1 MRLYK
6 KTTFITNLHIIRMS
20 NLIYGST
27 GHQGTSG
34 PGGYQITDWKDEL
47 MKKYPQFTI
56 KIEYEPMNNYIDP
69 IHVIIDKIT
78 NEEYKFKP
86 SNMSNIVNE
95 TDLFIQGLIITI
107 RDEKITTIINGH

>member
-1 MRLYK
+1 MSML
-6 KTTFITNLHIIRMS
+6 TSGSGGHGGITR
-20 NLIYGST
+20 
-27 GHQGTSG
+27 HQGTSG
-34 PGGYQITDWKDEL
+34 PGGYMTDWKEDM

-86 SNMSNIVNE
+86 SNMSNIMNE
-95 TDLFIQGLIITI
+95 TDLFIQGLIVTI